1 MKKSRL
7 GIRAKFF
14 LEVGAIIAVCLLG
27 IAFVNSQLLES
38 VYLRNLERDFYN
50 IAESAEKAGLDYYA
64 VLENAENTQNV
75 SIDLYDENDSF
86 LYEGKTS
93 YLSGNRI
100 NVISRK
106 TNDDGSYFNV
116 VCAEGSTT
124 QYILYG
130 KTFNNNY
137 HIEISTEI
145 NPIQEISSLAT
156 TVTTAITIMA
166 M

>member
-1 MKKSRL
+1 MKKRRL

-38 VYLRNLERDFYN
+38 VYLRNLERDFYY
-50 IAESAEKAGLDYYA
+50 IAEDAEKAGQGFFP
-64 VLENAENTQNV
+64 VLQKAENTQNV
-75 SIDLYDENDSF
+75 SIDLYDENDNF

-116 VCAEGSTT
+116 VCAEGSST

-137 HIEISTEI
+137 RFIIRFFKFKT
-145 NPIQEISSLAT
+145 NLF
-156 TVTTAITIMA
+156 
-166 M
+166 